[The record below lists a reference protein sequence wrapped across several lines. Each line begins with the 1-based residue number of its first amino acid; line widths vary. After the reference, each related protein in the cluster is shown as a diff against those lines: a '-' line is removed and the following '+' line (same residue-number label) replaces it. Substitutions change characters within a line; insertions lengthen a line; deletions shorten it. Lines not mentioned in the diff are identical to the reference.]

1 MKSTTGDGSWLPSN
15 PLFSKRNLTNLKG
28 DQISFESY
36 WAVMKNKK
44 VLIIGLTW
52 PEPDATAAGTR
63 MMQLIHF
70 FTSKGCQ
77 VFFASSAS
85 KSTLSYDFQK
95 TPVST
100 FEIELNNSAFDKKII
115 ELDPTIVLFDRFLT
129 EEQFGWRV
137 QENCPDA
144 IRILDTEDLH
154 LLRTSR
160 HLALKNKTDDWRSYL
175 YNDTSKREIAS
186 IYKCD
191 LSLII
196 SEYEIQLLEH
206 DFKVPEI
213 LLQYTPF
220 LADKIDGKTI
230 DKLPG
235 FKERKHFMTMGNFK
249 HLPNQ
254 DAIFYLY
261 QEIWPLIRKAL
272 PKAELHIY
280 GAYVTSKVQLLHDPD
295 NGFLIKGWVEDKQ
308 KAFKQSKVC
317 LAPVRFGAGQ
327 KGKLFEAMIHGTPA
341 ITSSIGAE
349 SMGPAS
355 DWDDRIL
362 DDPKAFAQKAIERLA
377 MNNRQEDCECGDA
390 LASAL
395 ITNPAVIPPETR
407 QKLDLLVKKYL

>member
-1 MKSTTGDGSWLPSN
+1 MN
-15 PLFSKRNLTNLKG
+15 NR
-28 DQISFESY
+28 
-36 WAVMKNKK
+36 K

-63 MMQLIHF
+63 MIQLIHLF
-70 FTSKGCQ
+70 ISKGYQ
-77 VFFASSAS
+77 VFFASAAS

-95 TPVST
+95 TPVSY
-100 FEIELNNSAFDKKII
+100 FGIELNNSSFDRKII
-115 ELDPTIVLFDRFLT
+115 ELDPSIVLFDRFLT

-144 IRILDTEDLH
+144 MRILDTEDLH

-160 HLALKNKTDDWRSYL
+160 HLALKNKTDDWKSYL
-175 YNDTSKREIAS
+175 NNDTSKREIAS

-196 SEYEIQLLEH
+196 SEFEMQLLKHE
-206 DFKVPEI
+206 FKIPEN

-220 LADKIDGKTI
+220 LADEIDVKTI

-235 FKERKHFMTMGNFK
+235 FSERKHFMTIGNFK

-272 PKAELHIY
+272 PQAELHVY
-280 GAYVTSKVQLLHDPD
+280 GAYVTAKVQQLHDPD
-295 NGFLIKGWVEDKQ
+295 NGFLIKGWAKDKQ
-308 KAFKQSKVC
+308 KAFEQSKLC
-317 LAPVRFGAGQ
+317 LVPVRFGAGQ

-341 ITSSIGAE
+341 ITSSTGAE
-349 SMGPAS
+349 SMGPIS

-362 DDPKAFAQKAIERLA
+362 DEPKAFAQKAIEIYGNKESWQQA
-377 MNNRQEDCECGDA
+377 QTAGFKIINENFNREFHEN
-390 LASAL
+390 LLENRIASISDQLKSHRKKNFMGKKILMVMIRNERAS
-395 ITNPAVIPPETR
+395 IKQPP
-407 QKLDLLVKKYL
+407 KK